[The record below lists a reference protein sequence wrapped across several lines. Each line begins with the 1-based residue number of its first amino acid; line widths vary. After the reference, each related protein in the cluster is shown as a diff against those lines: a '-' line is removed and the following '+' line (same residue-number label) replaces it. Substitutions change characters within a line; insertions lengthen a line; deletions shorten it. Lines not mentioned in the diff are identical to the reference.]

1 MNEAQ
6 KRVNASKD
14 ELSNVETQKDYK
26 VPIKPLP
33 NTPCTIIQLI
43 SLSPSKIFLVFTVHD
58 SA

>member
-43 SLSPSKIFLVFTVHD
+43 SFKSQQNIF
-58 SA
+58 SIYCS